1 MLTTCPIFMR
11 RNINDSLILH
21 FQWLHRFFL
30 LLLLFWSCCGKI
42 PLYILRWLLRGFIN
56 RTKNPILCFFSL
68 LGINLFL
75 FSWAKKN
82 LHWEFILFLVWL
94 TLTLYGNIFFY
105 IILSSYRLQILLW
118 KHQKYSFT
126 ISYISLEMSHNL
138 WYACHFSLLFRNH
151 KIWNDIEICLLT
163 IEKYFNSNAW
173 YERKKMFEHATSL
186 EFIFNFPSPTHEWFA
201 IHTSELNAWVNWKA
215 KKEQQLVLNIY
226 LIKKYSENWLFSL
239 SQRSIFLCI
248 IIAIN

>member
-1 MLTTCPIFMR
+1 MIHLFSIF
-11 RNINDSLILH
+11 NDFIASFCCYCYFGAAVEKFHFTFFADSWGALLIE
-21 FQWLHRFFL
+21 R
-30 LLLLFWSCCGKI
+30 KI
-42 PLYILRWLLRGFIN
+42 QF
-56 RTKNPILCFFSL
+56 CVF
-68 LGINLFL
+68 FL
-75 FSWAKKN
+75 FSALIYFYLVEQKKN

-94 TLTLYGNIFFY
+94 TFTLYGNIFFY

-173 YERKKMFEHATSL
+173 YERKKNVWAC
-186 EFIFNFPSPTHEWFA
+186 NFLG
-201 IHTSELNAWVNWKA
+201 IHFQFPFPNTWVICDSHVW
-215 KKEQQLVLNIY
+215 
-226 LIKKYSENWLFSL
+226 IKCLG
-239 SQRSIFLCI
+239 
-248 IIAIN
+248 